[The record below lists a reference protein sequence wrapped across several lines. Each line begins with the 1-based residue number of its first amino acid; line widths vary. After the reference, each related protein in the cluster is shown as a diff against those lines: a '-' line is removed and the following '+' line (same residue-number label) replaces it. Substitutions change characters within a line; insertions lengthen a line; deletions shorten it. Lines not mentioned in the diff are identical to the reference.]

1 MNRIYKNISF
11 WTHICL
17 LLLMLGMPHRLLA
30 DDRILYV
37 TSYEPDNKIVADNL
51 GEFSNYVKT
60 NIPNSR
66 LFVESMNCNGM
77 IDIKDWRKWMEGIIS
92 KYNNGHMRPD
102 IVVLTGCEA
111 VSTFLSIPNPEYKK
125 IPVLVG
131 GCSFSMVELPDD
143 TTDVASWT
151 PELKYLRSDY
161 QDYNLIGGILT
172 RYSVEKN
179 IELAKRMYPHAKNYY
194 FVSDNSLGGVSLQA
208 LARKDMRQAKFSNI
222 KMHYYD
228 GRTGFFDTLAKKI
241 KRLNPET
248 DVLLIGS
255 WRLDANNSFNVSH
268 SAELFRTLNPSIP
281 VFSVAGSG
289 MNGWAVG
296 GWIPEYANKN
306 EKLGEM
312 CKDYL
317 ETRSDQGWV
326 YLNEGFVFDYR
337 RMQDLDIS
345 ESRLPEGFTIINE
358 PKPFFEKHSVVI
370 DYILFATVF
379 LSIGLSIAI
388 VALIKSH
395 RLRKELIQKGK
406 ELEEA
411 RDKAEEANHMKSAFL
426 ANMSHEIR
434 TPLNAIVGFSDLL
447 ATQSEDLGVQEKT
460 HFSNVI
466 QENTNA
472 LLNLI
477 NDVLDLSRIESGH
490 VRMELTLCDV
500 KQLCQTTIE
509 SVEMTCRKPIHF
521 VFECD
526 EPSVHFVTDKT
537 RLRQVLV
544 NLLTNAIKFS
554 DKGNITVSLVVD
566 HDDESASF
574 AVTDQGCG
582 IKPEYAEKIFDRFVK
597 LDQFTKGTGLGLQ
610 ICRQII
616 EILGGRIWLDNTYHG
631 GARFR
636 FVHPTNLEEAMPE
649 PLPYHVF

>member
-102 IVVLTGCEA
+102 IVVLTGREA

-208 LARKDMRQAKFSNI
+208 LARKDMRQAKFGNI
-222 KMHYYD
+222 QMHYYD

-268 SAELFRTLNPSIP
+268 SAELFRTLNPSLP

-426 ANMSHEIR
+426 AKIGR
-434 TPLNAIVGFSDLL
+434 A
-447 ATQSEDLGVQEKT
+447 
-460 HFSNVI
+460 
-466 QENTNA
+466 
-472 LLNLI
+472 
-477 NDVLDLSRIESGH
+477 H
-490 VRMELTLCDV
+490 V
-500 KQLCQTTIE
+500 
-509 SVEMTCRKPIHF
+509 
-521 VFECD
+521 
-526 EPSVHFVTDKT
+526 
-537 RLRQVLV
+537 
-544 NLLTNAIKFS
+544 
-554 DKGNITVSLVVD
+554 
-566 HDDESASF
+566 
-574 AVTDQGCG
+574 
-582 IKPEYAEKIFDRFVK
+582 
-597 LDQFTKGTGLGLQ
+597 
-610 ICRQII
+610 
-616 EILGGRIWLDNTYHG
+616 
-631 GARFR
+631 
-636 FVHPTNLEEAMPE
+636 
-649 PLPYHVF
+649 

>member
-1 MNRIYKNISF
+1 
-11 WTHICL
+11 
-17 LLLMLGMPHRLLA
+17 
-30 DDRILYV
+30 
-37 TSYEPDNKIVADNL
+37 
-51 GEFSNYVKT
+51 
-60 NIPNSR
+60 
-66 LFVESMNCNGM
+66 
-77 IDIKDWRKWMEGIIS
+77 
-92 KYNNGHMRPD
+92 
-102 IVVLTGCEA
+102 
-111 VSTFLSIPNPEYKK
+111 
-125 IPVLVG
+125 
-131 GCSFSMVELPDD
+131 
-143 TTDVASWT
+143 
-151 PELKYLRSDY
+151 
-161 QDYNLIGGILT
+161 
-172 RYSVEKN
+172 
-179 IELAKRMYPHAKNYY
+179 
-194 FVSDNSLGGVSLQA
+194 
-208 LARKDMRQAKFSNI
+208 
-222 KMHYYD
+222 
-228 GRTGFFDTLAKKI
+228 
-241 KRLNPET
+241 
-248 DVLLIGS
+248 
-255 WRLDANNSFNVSH
+255 
-268 SAELFRTLNPSIP
+268 
-281 VFSVAGSG
+281 
-289 MNGWAVG
+289 
-296 GWIPEYANKN
+296 
-306 EKLGEM
+306 
-312 CKDYL
+312 
-317 ETRSDQGWV
+317 
-326 YLNEGFVFDYR
+326 
-337 RMQDLDIS
+337 MQDLDIS
-345 ESRLPEGFTIINE
+345 ESQLPEGFTIINE